1 MNNRRPIRSQS
12 GYDITQ
18 KVLESTMEMIGINDR
33 SIAQM
38 GELEKRLLIVLTLQY
53 QMAKSMAMGDFAR
66 TIEQPAN
73 QLRVLQQQL
82 SEVGRWISAVF
93 YGTIAQVLPYING
106 FVMAIKELIKTF
118 ALFLGYELPDS
129 SGDTGT
135 IIDSMGDSMGD
146 FGSSID
152 DANSGLDNT
161 KKKAKEAAKA
171 VGNLP
176 FDELHTISKPSDS
189 DSGGSGSGSVGGSMV
204 DPRIL
209 DALNKW
215 DYAFGNIRM
224 KAMDIRDTILE
235 WANTLGRVVDD
246 NIFQPIQNS
255 WDKYGS
261 SIISN
266 VQDTFGNIAHVASGI
281 FDVVGEKWK
290 PFFQQASDLFFS
302 LLDTASEVM
311 TVISGFF
318 VYVWDVGGKTLFEGI
333 ADLATA
339 FLKLATK
346 INDKFV
352 KPLISWFNDWIVPII
367 GSAVGAISGIFGGLL
382 KVFANVID
390 AISDCTPLVIG
401 LASAFTGVFLAIKI
415 AKFAELIKAIRDT
428 GNTMGILKL
437 LFLEHSSLYRKFY
450 GEIGGVNGAI
460 DKLKNMYSTLNTT
473 LMNTSVWKTLTDW
486 ITKGSTS
493 MVIFGESMKASDSVV
508 GKLAGSLLSKLGSAL
523 SWLALHPMVA
533 VAGAI
538 AAVVGAI
545 AIFNQSQKEAT
556 YELEDCSQA
565 VQDQVN
571 RINEL
576 SSSMDDAKNS
586 AENRMV
592 SSEAE
597 IKLLENNINAL
608 QRMGGESGYVDNI
621 ASAQALVDM
630 INQKLPETVR
640 LTEDGRLEWLK
651 MPDAIQE
658 SIEALKEKARI
669 EAYSQL
675 YTEAIKQQIQAE
687 REHGK
692 AVEDLAYKQQ
702 HLTEIQERKAQ
713 LEKIFQQKANDYTWR
728 QSEEA
733 TKYAVELGEI
743 NKELETLPADVQL
756 LTEAVGTS
764 EKAWEDA
771 TKSVNDLGNAMSYN
785 KDIMTSTSDALAG
798 VADANR
804 EALNKL
810 GEDLSGSKKTLENY
824 TAGVLK
830 LDEMQVISAKTT
842 KDQVIAK
849 YAEQA
854 LNMEK
859 SYDQMIQILMEQGIT
874 LTEEEKKQ
882 LETSLTNLQSG
893 MSQQEVEFTLS
904 KRRTLEV
911 LKEHN
916 ANMTSE
922 EQTQYGIMLENLNQ
936 NGIEVSAMKYEQY
949 QSMMQAM
956 REHNIEVNTEQGTQY
971 AQLLGLLQQN
981 GINMSNEQNLQHLAR
996 LISLAAQG
1004 DEEGKKYLK
1013 MLQDGV
1019 ASGDI
1024 DDEVWQILKD
1034 AGYIFD
1040 TNPQTVGVDVEDATW
1055 KAQTAFEK
1063 IQNVFSNPI
1072 KASLDLLMKAKN
1084 GISPNKFASGGFP
1097 DVGQLFIANEAG
1109 PELIGNLGGRT
1120 AVANNYQIE
1129 EGIARAVARG
1139 NVGNSGS
1146 STPQVINTHITV
1158 DLDGEV
1164 VAEAVHKSES
1174 KKGFNFT
1181 KGGGKL

>member
-152 DANSGLDNT
+152 DANSGLDDT

-171 VGNLP
+171 VGSLP

-189 DSGGSGSGSVGGSMV
+189 SGSDSVAGGGGMV

-235 WANTLGRVVDD
+235 WASTLGRVVDD

-266 VQDTFGNIAHVASGI
+266 VQDTFSNIAHIAGGI

-311 TVISGFF
+311 NGISSFF

-339 FLKLATK
+339 FLKLSTK
-346 INDKFV
+346 INDDFV

-367 GSAVGAISGIFGGLL
+367 GSAVGAISGVFGGLL
-382 KVFANVID
+382 KIFASLIS

-401 LASAFTGVFLAIKI
+401 LASAFTGVFIAIKI
-415 AKFAELIKAIRDT
+415 AKFVELVDAMMGSHKIFKALID
-428 GNTMGILKL
+428 ILYDHNS
-437 LFLEHSSLYRKFY
+437 LFKK
-450 GEIGGVNGAI
+450 VI
-460 DKLKNMYSTLNTT
+460 DKWIEGTEKISNFKDMYSTLNSV
-473 LMNTSVWKTLTDW
+473 LMNTSAWKTIQSVLNNVGGKMMDLGDNM
-486 ITKGSTS
+486 IELGSS
-493 MVIFGESMKASDSVV
+493 ASAV
-508 GKLAGSLLSKLGSAL
+508 GGKIVGGLGSAL
-523 SWLALHPMVA
+523 SWLAMNPMVA
-533 VAGAI
+533 IAGAI
-538 AAVVGAI
+538 AMVVGAI

-586 AENRMV
+586 AEDRMV

-597 IKLLENNINAL
+597 IKLLENNIDAL

-630 INQKLPETVR
+630 INQKLPETVK
-640 LTEDGRLEWLK
+640 LTEDGRLEWQK
-651 MPDAIQE
+651 TPEEIQRT
-658 SIEALKEKARI
+658 IDKLVEKSKV

-675 YTEAIKQQIQAE
+675 YTEELKKQIQFE
-687 REHGK
+687 REHAK
-692 AVEDLAYKQQ
+692 AVQDRNSKEAERVDIKKKIADYQNIIDQSDNPKIIGDYSAKIADLS
-702 HLTEIQERKAQ
+702 EQEEQ
-713 LEKIFQQKANDYTWR
+713 LNTDILALDDTIKKSKDGYT
-728 QSEEA
+728 
-733 TKYAVELGEI
+733 
-743 NKELETLPADVQL
+743 
-756 LTEAVGTS
+756 
-764 EKAWEDA
+764 DA
-771 TKSVNDLGNAMSYN
+771 TKSTSDLKNGMYGISGASKDLAESLSFLKDTQINDLDKLSSNYNDSLKQLRDYTEGTSSLTEAEASDLKKKNDDIIAGYVSRAVSYGMSYGQIISLLES
-785 KDIMTSTSDALAG
+785 KG
-798 VADANR
+798 V
-804 EALNKL
+804 EF
-810 GEDLSGSKKTLENY
+810 S
-824 TAGVLK
+824 
-830 LDEMQVISAKTT
+830 
-842 KDQVIAK
+842 
-849 YAEQA
+849 
-854 LNMEK
+854 
-859 SYDQMIQILMEQGIT
+859 
-874 LTEEEKKQ
+874 EEEKRQ
-882 LETSLTNLQSG
+882 WQESYNNSMAGLSEQEIQFETSKN
-893 MSQQEVEFTLS
+893 
-904 KRRTLEV
+904 RV
-911 LKEHN
+911 LNILKQN
-916 ANMTSE
+916 DADMT
-922 EQTQYGIMLENLNQ
+922 
-936 NGIEVSAMKYEQY
+936 
-949 QSMMQAM
+949 
-956 REHNIEVNTEQGTQY
+956 TEQQNQY
-971 AQLLGLLQQN
+971 ATLLGLLNEHGIAIEAEKSFQYQAMLLAMDEHGIALGTKQADQYASLLSGLQN
-981 GINMSNEQNLQHLAR
+981 HGIDMSNEQNLQHLAR

-1024 DDEVWQILKD
+1024 DDEVWKILKD

-1040 TNPQTVGVDVEDATW
+1040 TNPQTVGINIEDPFS
-1055 KAQTAFEK
+1055 KAQNAFER
-1063 IQNVFSNPI
+1063 IQSVFSNPI
-1072 KASLDLLMKAKN
+1072 KAKLDLLMKAKN
-1084 GISPNKFASGGFP
+1084 GVSPSEFATGGFP

-1139 NVGNSGS
+1139 SVGNSGS